1 MLLVQK
7 DACAATL
14 HKNPHSCQLSTAA
27 ALKQRCAREDA
38 AAGEGRDKEQNSHH
52 PPKPLHARKRG
63 NKRATLYLEGIQAC
77 HLLNEVGEDQACP
90 IESSSQGTAGTG
102 QSILFSCLT
111 RLVPSILLPL
121 TYKATPSL
129 VGPAQGGGGEQPLGT
144 SPAREGTRGRGSHSV
159 RALVPGPPEEKETSR
174 DRQLRDRQETG
185 TRSAQMQEPRSEL
198 QTKVI
203 RQAVLNSRVSKG
215 FIGRAPSGK

>member
-14 HKNPHSCQLSTAA
+14 HKNHHSCQLSTTA
-27 ALKQRCAREDA
+27 ALKQRCAHEDA
-38 AAGEGRDKEQNSHH
+38 AAGEGREKEQNSHH
-52 PPKPLHARKRG
+52 PLKTSSCKEKG
-63 NKRATLYLEGIQAC
+63 QQAC
-77 HLLNEVGEDQACP
+77 HTVLGGTCHHLNEVGEDQACP

-203 RQAVLNSRVSKG
+203 RQAVLNSRVSKD